1 MKEIVW
7 SYNKELGFY
16 DIKNEF
22 TVGGDEGNL
31 EVIKSKILIKLNTF
45 QGEWADDLNFGI
57 PLIANNQNNTDPNA
71 YLQIIVNELLE
82 IENVESVDV
91 SFFEYTE
98 SSRLFSASFDVS
110 TVYGKISIGV

>member
-1 MKEIVW
+1 MREIVW
-7 SYNKELGFY
+7 AYNEDTGFY
-16 DIKNEF
+16 DIKNQF

-57 PLIANNQNNTDPNA
+57 PLISNNQNNTDPNA

-82 IENVESVDV
+82 IEDIEAVDV
-91 SFFEYTE
+91 GSFEYVD